1 MRDHSSPNPLESNL
15 EITYSVL
22 QSGIWGGVA
31 LALGWTLGSC
41 GSPPVDSF
49 ESAQQAIDQSL
60 LPRINLRQAYV
71 SDSVASRYT
80 LDDITEPLP
89 NIDDFPLY
97 AAQPSPDPD
106 TLTLEIF
113 SSSEKANV
121 GTQNERWLV
130 EVAEDFNQQQITLDS
145 GELIQISIRKI
156 ASGTAARLLSA
167 QTVQPTGYSPSNDL
181 WVQMIESAGVETIPV
196 VPRLVPNTAGWVVQ
210 SEIYQDLEAE
220 GEVTFEAL
228 LDQILAGSVAVGYPN
243 PYASSTSLNL
253 LYTLFWGAAGY
264 DDPTDQLTVAD
275 LQSPQVNSVFN
286 AFQQQV
292 LITTNT
298 TLDLQEIFIRDPE
311 KLQAFPLEYQN
322 YQTLVTLPGFETVE
336 FIPFGIPH
344 NNPLVGFQWNSD
356 REQEALE
363 TFGDY
368 VSSPEAQDLAEEQ
381 GFVETP
387 YLAAEAYPPIPN
399 GEVLTAAQT
408 YWKGQKDAGRTV
420 YMMIVIDVSGSME
433 GQPLR
438 AVQEGLRIASKEI
451 NSGNHVGLIAFNT
464 APTALVPL
472 APFDTLQHQRLLA
485 AIDSLRADGG
495 TAMYDGMIVALDRL
509 MEQVETDPN
518 GRFYLLVLSDGQSNE
533 GFGFDRVQEILE
545 YSNVRVYPIA
555 YGDVNMEEMQAIA
568 ALRESTVQVGTPEN
582 VQSLLKGLLQ
592 TNL

>member
-1 MRDHSSPNPLESNL
+1 MPNPLSPIQAHL
-15 EITYSVL
+15 TPIMTPICR
-22 QSGIWGGVA
+22 G
-31 LALGWTLGSC
+31 LALTLCGLTLGSC
-41 GSPPVDSF
+41 GSPPVDSL
-49 ESAQQAIDQSL
+49 ESAQQAIDRSL
-60 LPRINLRQAYV
+60 LPQIRLRQAYV
-71 SDSVASRYT
+71 SDSVAARYT
-80 LDDITEPLP
+80 LDDIAEPLP
-89 NIDDFPLY
+89 DIEDFPLY
-97 AAQPSPDPD
+97 AAQPSRDPD
-106 TLTLEIF
+106 IVTVEIY

-121 GTQNERWLV
+121 GKQNERWLV
-130 EVAEDFNQQQITLDS
+130 EVAEAFNEQQIALDS
-145 GELIQISIRKI
+145 GQQIQISVRQI

-167 QTVQPTGYSPSNDL
+167 QAVQPVGYSPSNDL

-210 SEIYQDLEAE
+210 SQVYQDLAAE

-228 LDQILAGSVAVGYPN
+228 LDQILAGNVAVGYPN

-264 DDPTDQLTVAD
+264 DDPRDQLTVAD

-322 YQTLVTLPGFETVE
+322 YQTLITLPGFESVE

-344 NNPLVGFQWNSD
+344 NNPLVGFEWNSD

-363 TFGDY
+363 LFGDY
-368 VSSPEAQDLAEEQ
+368 VSSSEAQALAEEQ
-381 GFVETP
+381 GFIETP
-387 YLAAEAYPPIPN
+387 YLAEGNSPPIPD

-433 GQPLR
+433 GLPLQ
-438 AVQEGLRIASKEI
+438 AVQEGLRIASQEI
-451 NSGNHVGLIAFNT
+451 NPGNQVGLIAFN
-464 APTALVPL
+464 ANPTALVPL

-495 TAMYDGMIVALDRL
+495 TAMYDGMIVALDTL

-533 GFGFDRVQEILE
+533 GFGFDRIREILE

-555 YGDVNMEEMQAIA
+555 YGDVNMQEMQAIA